1 MGKKNN
7 RLDGVRF
14 NLLPNSVGQTADGF
28 EVERHPEDE
37 KRPYN
42 YDPNGF
48 LRGNNAVLVPSAVVQ
63 QQARPGVKSQ
73 AIRRHVVDTTEEWDM
88 DGLDDAALERDFPTR
103 KPKRMT
109 RRREEELKKQEEIMR
124 RYQATQDGEKDDE
137 MFDHAEEADFDVD
150 FIQQMIYGEVGEE
163 DEEDKRLAGLDE
175 FGMPKKKKTKS
186 ILKKSGDA
194 EDDDEEGDEE
204 DEEWEEDEEDYDWDD
219 EEWDEEGED
228 EVAAAEKYN
237 VHAPDGR
244 AIDRQYQR
252 MLREFEV
259 DAKINKFTEREED
272 LDPRTRGPLE
282 IKQYVPLLQ
291 EFAED
296 NAGFSHL
303 SDDPLKHKGLINQL
317 RGMTRENRVFDTDKD
332 GEYVISILP
341 DKATRKRQEFR
352 RDAEDNKDVTLQ
364 FIHQQEE
371 ARQRGLRADE
381 DVQASHAVLDH
392 HGNKREVREEDLPKR
407 MQQRYDVET
416 ILTTAST
423 AFNHPNVIAAGAK
436 KKLNMREAMRR
447 AREGG
452 FAAQKAAEAAPA
464 PAASSAALPGT
475 LTVHSS
481 TTHADPN
488 MGVYGASNGAQ
499 VAEEASVE
507 ESEDEDDMDVIT
519 IDPTQRP
526 KDESKEEKRIRKE
539 IVKQMQ
545 REKRMQKKVLGSA
558 YKSAEG
564 DHAKKAGRVKQDKA
578 LISLSLARN

>member
-1 MGKKNN
+1 MGKKNA

-48 LRGNNAVLVPSAVVQ
+48 LRGNNAVLVPSAIVQ
-63 QQARPGVKSQ
+63 KQARPGVKSQ
-73 AIRRHVVDTTEEWDM
+73 AIRRHVVDNTDDWDM
-88 DGLDDAALERDFPTR
+88 DGLDDAALDRDFPTR

-109 RRREEELKKQEEIMR
+109 RRREEELRKQEEIMR
-124 RYQATQDGEKDDE
+124 RYQATQDGEMDDE

-150 FIQQMIYGEVGEE
+150 FIQQMIYGEVGED

-175 FGMPKKKKTKS
+175 FGMPKKKTKS

-194 EDDDEEGDEE
+194 EDGDEE
-204 DEEWEEDEEDYDWDD
+204 DEEEEDEEWDEEEEDYDWDD
-219 EEWDEEGED
+219 EEWDEDGED

-259 DAKINKFTEREED
+259 DAKINNFTEREED

-317 RGMTRENRVFDTDKD
+317 RGMTRENRVFDVDKE

-364 FIHQQEE
+364 FIRQQEE
-371 ARQRGLRADE
+371 ARMRDRADE
-381 DVQASHAVLDH
+381 DVQASHAVLDR
-392 HGNKREVREEDLPKR
+392 HGNKREVTEEDLPKR

-452 FAAQKAAEAAPA
+452 FAAQKAAAAAPT

-488 MGVYGASNGAQ
+488 MGFNGAGAGGQ
-499 VAEEASVE
+499 LAEEASVE

-526 KDESKEEKRIRKE
+526 KGESKEEKRIRKE